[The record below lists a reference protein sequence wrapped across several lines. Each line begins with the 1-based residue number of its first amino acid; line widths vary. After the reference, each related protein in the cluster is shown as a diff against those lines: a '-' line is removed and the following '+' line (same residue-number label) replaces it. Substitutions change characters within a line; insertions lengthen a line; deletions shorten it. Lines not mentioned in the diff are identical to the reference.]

1 MIFLQ
6 AFIPFI
12 GGPLYNLLYKSTV
25 ASFPAAF
32 IFVVIGIKA
41 LVLLDVVI
49 VYIAQTRVQK
59 KKKELEL
66 LVLERYWRAKVL
78 GEQSNLMA
86 EDKTFESNQ
95 YDDSF

>member
-66 LVLERYWRAKVL
+66 EAKVL
-78 GEQSNLMA
+78 GEQSNLMT
-86 EDKTFESNQ
+86 EDKTFESKQ

>member
-41 LVLLDVVI
+41 LVLFDVVI

-66 LVLERYWRAKVL
+66 KAAKML
-78 GEQSNLMA
+78 GEQSNLMT
-86 EDKTFESNQ
+86 EDKTFESKQ

>member
-1 MIFLQ
+1 MVIDKVIFLQ

-66 LVLERYWRAKVL
+66 KAAKML
-78 GEQSNLMA
+78 GEQSNLMT
-86 EDKTFESNQ
+86 EDKTFESKQ
-95 YDDSF
+95 

>member
-1 MIFLQ
+1 MISLQ

-12 GGPLYNLLYKSTV
+12 SGPLYNLLYKSTV

-41 LVLLDVVI
+41 LVLLDVVF

-59 KKKELEL
+59 KKELEKQ
-66 LVLERYWRAKVL
+66 AKVL
-78 GEQSNLMA
+78 EEQSNLMA
-86 EDKTFESNQ
+86 EDKTLEFPQ

>member
-59 KKKELEL
+59 RKKELEL
-66 LVLERYWRAKVL
+66 KAKVL
-78 GEQSNLMA
+78 GEQSNLMTSYN
-86 EDKTFESNQ
+86 K
-95 YDDSF
+95 YGRKYYL